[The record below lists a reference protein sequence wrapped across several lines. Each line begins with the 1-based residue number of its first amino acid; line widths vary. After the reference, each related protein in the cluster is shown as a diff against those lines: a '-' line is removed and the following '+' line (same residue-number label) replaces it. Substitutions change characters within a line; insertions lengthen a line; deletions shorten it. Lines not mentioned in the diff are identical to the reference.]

1 MHALPIG
8 YAAQSAMDYFQIQP
22 SWVKGRLNQETEV
35 EKRYL
40 YNKIFSLFD
49 FELPKEWP
57 INWFRFLTF
66 VFGSGAAIYT
76 RKMGWMYLPYGVS
89 EIDAYYQPSRIIVSN
104 HMLDSEKEGVI
115 GLNSVIIRLMDDYY
129 GLDDLVTKYATQ
141 LSAID
146 KSVFLNLMNSN
157 VALVAEAENKKD
169 ADQIKEAYAEA
180 TTGKPL
186 VALNKRL
193 LDGGRLTS
201 LIEHPKSNLMVMELE
216 QARQEILS
224 RFLREIGIPTANYGK
239 RAQMSDDEVLQ
250 GNGETRALLSVMLKN
265 LRTGLEELNRISGL
279 STRVS
284 INRKVADSYR
294 REVNEAAGGP

>member
-49 FELPKEWP
+49 FKLPTGWP
-57 INWFRFLTF
+57 LNWFRFLTF

-76 RKMGWMYLPYGVS
+76 RKLGWMYLPYGVS

-104 HMLDSEKEGVI
+104 HMLDTEKEGVI
-115 GLNSVIIRLMDDYY
+115 GLNAVIIRAMDDYC

-146 KSVFLNLMNSN
+146 KSVAINLMNSN

-186 VALNKRL
+186 VALNKRI

-201 LIEHPKSNLMVMELE
+201 LIDHPKSNLMVMEFE

-239 RAQMSDDEVLQ
+239 RAQMSDEEILQ
-250 GNGETRALLSVMLKN
+250 GDGETRALLSVMLDN
-265 LRTGLEELNRISGL
+265 LNAGFNELNRLSGMR
-279 STRVS
+279 TGAS
-284 INRKVADSYR
+284 INREVAEAYR
-294 REVNEAAGGP
+294 REAVE